1 MHYQDDRTISDLKS
15 YIDRAALTRGQ
26 RQRLELFKLVEDDIC
41 SRVEA
46 ICEQGEIDVT
56 DLAVLVVGPTS
67 PGEGSEISSV
77 GMMNV
82 ILGHRTRL
90 YGLLHAVLPPSD
102 EVTEDPYRDLLE
114 PSPFRCTRVLVIH
127 AGALT
132 VMSYGCF
139 ATVAFDPA
147 NLAVA

>member
-1 MHYQDDRTISDLKS
+1 MHYQDDRTISDLIS
-15 YIDRAALTRGQ
+15 SLDRSALTRGQ
-26 RQRLELFKLVEDDIC
+26 RQRIELFKLVEADIC

-46 ICEQGEIDVT
+46 LCEQGEIDVT
-56 DLAVLVVGPTS
+56 DLAVLVVGPTA
-67 PGEGSEISSV
+67 PGEGSALSGV
-77 GMMNV
+77 GMVNV
-82 ILGHRTRL
+82 VIGHRTRL

-127 AGALT
+127 ADALT
-132 VMSYGCF
+132 MINYGCF
-139 ATVAFDPA
+139 AKVAFDPA